1 MKAVVKYYESGYAS
15 AEVPEI
21 VDLREEITCSSIDDL
36 IEYAKRPELPAAAE
50 YAHIYVAK
58 NQSSQLY
65 AMAFATLFTTNGS
78 EMNQKNEKQP

>member
-36 IEYAKRPELPAAAE
+36 IEYAKRTELPAAAE
-50 YAHIYVAK
+50 YAHIYVGEEPVIAIIHDGIRD
-58 NQSSQLY
+58 LVHDEWI
-65 AMAFATLFTTNGS
+65 GD
-78 EMNQKNEKQP
+78 EPEE